1 MSGEQS
7 VNIRELNVGTHIIF
21 KKHDDDSEEC
31 AKIKSVEANGYGVK
45 QYFNKM
51 LVTGEVEF
59 SEVLRV
65 ANKDEISQIRG
76 SQSYDLLHKSSR
88 RASILGFQS
97 NIMNTTRKNNGG
109 GGSRGGGSGGGGS
122 GGGGLRGLV

>member
-1 MSGEQS
+1 MSGEES
-7 VNIRELNVGTHIIF
+7 VNIRELTVGTHIVF
-21 KKHDDDSEEC
+21 KKHQDDSEEC
-31 AKIKSVEANGYGVK
+31 AKIKSVEQNGYGVK
-45 QYFNKM
+45 QYFNGM

-65 ANKDEISQIRG
+65 AKKEEISQIRG
-76 SQSYDLLHKSSR
+76 SQSYDLSHKSSR

-97 NIMNTTRKNNGG
+97 NLMNTTRKNNGN
-109 GGSRGGGSGGGGS
+109 GGSRGG

>member
-1 MSGEQS
+1 MSGENS
-7 VNIRELNVGTHIIF
+7 VNIRELTAGTHIVF

-31 AKIKSVEANGYGVK
+31 AKIKSVEQNGYGVK
-45 QYFNKM
+45 QYFNGM

-65 ANKDEISQIRG
+65 AKKEEISQIRG
-76 SQSYDLLHKSSR
+76 SQSYDLSHKSSR

-97 NIMNTTRKNNGG
+97 NLMNTTRKNNGN
-109 GGSRGGGSGGGGS
+109 GGSR